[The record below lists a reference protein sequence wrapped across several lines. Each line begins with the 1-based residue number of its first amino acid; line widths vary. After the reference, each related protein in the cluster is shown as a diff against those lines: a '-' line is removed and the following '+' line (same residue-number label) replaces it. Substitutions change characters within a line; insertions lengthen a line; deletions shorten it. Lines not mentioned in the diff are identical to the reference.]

1 MSCLVDEQFRG
12 SRSTRDLTA
21 EHAYG
26 KLDGMEEDASA
37 QEGGEEGGKAARE
50 GAVAGEMAGKGDCAV
65 VEPAPGQVGPR
76 EALARTLL

>member
-1 MSCLVDEQFRG
+1 
-12 SRSTRDLTA
+12 
-21 EHAYG
+21 
-26 KLDGMEEDASA
+26 MEEDASA